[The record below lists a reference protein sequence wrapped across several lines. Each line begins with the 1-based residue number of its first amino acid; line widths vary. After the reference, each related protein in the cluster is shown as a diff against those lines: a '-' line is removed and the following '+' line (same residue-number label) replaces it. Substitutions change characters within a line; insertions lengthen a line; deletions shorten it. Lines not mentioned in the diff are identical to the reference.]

1 MSQPEIN
8 IRILDL
14 NGPRMAQTERS
25 LRRHL
30 KQHAVEA
37 RITCVGCGLEIA
49 RQGFT
54 NATPALLMN
63 QYTITEGKEI
73 TEEAIETFCKQ
84 LLVWIEKQQAGTRY
98 RLVGGRAG
106 RRWEGGGLRVF
117 PSSSP
122 PKGIALPFKKF
133 RADRIRSARSVKP
146 IPFEPP

>member
-1 MSQPEIN
+1 MNQPEIN

-37 RITCVGCGLEIA
+37 RITCGLEIA

-84 LLVWIEKQQAGTRY
+84 LLVWIEKQRKAGTR
-98 RLVGGRAG
+98 
-106 RRWEGGGLRVF
+106 
-117 PSSSP
+117 
-122 PKGIALPFKKF
+122 
-133 RADRIRSARSVKP
+133 
-146 IPFEPP
+146 

>member
-37 RITCVGCGLEIA
+37 RITCVGWGVEIA
-49 RQGFT
+49 REGWT
-54 NATPALLMN
+54 RARAARVVN
-63 QYTITEGKEI
+63 QCRVAEGKEI

-84 LLVWIEKQQAGTRY
+84 LLVWIEKQQAGTR
-98 RLVGGRAG
+98 
-106 RRWEGGGLRVF
+106 
-117 PSSSP
+117 
-122 PKGIALPFKKF
+122 
-133 RADRIRSARSVKP
+133 
-146 IPFEPP
+146 

>member
-49 RQGFT
+49 
-54 NATPALLMN
+54 
-63 QYTITEGKEI
+63 
-73 TEEAIETFCKQ
+73 
-84 LLVWIEKQQAGTRY
+84 
-98 RLVGGRAG
+98 GRAS
-106 RRWEGGGLRVF
+106 RL
-117 PSSSP
+117 
-122 PKGIALPFKKF
+122 
-133 RADRIRSARSVKP
+133 
-146 IPFEPP
+146 

>member
-1 MSQPEIN
+1 MNQPEIN

-73 TEEAIETFCKQ
+73 TERGTKKEPIPQTKKHIKTA
-84 LLVWIEKQQAGTRY
+84 QQA
-98 RLVGGRAG
+98 A
-106 RRWEGGGLRVF
+106 
-117 PSSSP
+117 
-122 PKGIALPFKKF
+122 
-133 RADRIRSARSVKP
+133 
-146 IPFEPP
+146 

>member
-1 MSQPEIN
+1 MTQPDIN

-14 NGPRMAQTERS
+14 DGARLTQTERE

-30 KQHAVEA
+30 KQYGIAA

-49 RQGFT
+49 RQGFA

-84 LLVWIEKQQAGTRY
+84 LLVWIEKQQAGTR
-98 RLVGGRAG
+98 
-106 RRWEGGGLRVF
+106 
-117 PSSSP
+117 
-122 PKGIALPFKKF
+122 
-133 RADRIRSARSVKP
+133 
-146 IPFEPP
+146 

>member
-1 MSQPEIN
+1 MNQPEIN

-37 RITCVGCGLEIA
+37 RITCV
-49 RQGFT
+49 
-54 NATPALLMN
+54 MN

-84 LLVWIEKQQAGTRY
+84 LLVWIEKQRKAGTR
-98 RLVGGRAG
+98 
-106 RRWEGGGLRVF
+106 
-117 PSSSP
+117 
-122 PKGIALPFKKF
+122 
-133 RADRIRSARSVKP
+133 
-146 IPFEPP
+146 

>member
-1 MSQPEIN
+1 MNQPEIN

-14 NGPRMAQTERS
+14 NGTRMAQTERT

-54 NATPALLMN
+54 NATPAGRMN
-63 QYTITEGKEI
+63 KYSIPAGKEI

-84 LLVWIEKQQAGTRY
+84 LLIWIEKTQN
-98 RLVGGRAG
+98 VGSR
-106 RRWEGGGLRVF
+106 
-117 PSSSP
+117 
-122 PKGIALPFKKF
+122 
-133 RADRIRSARSVKP
+133 
-146 IPFEPP
+146 

>member
-73 TEEAIETFCKQ
+73 TEEAKPS
-84 LLVWIEKQQAGTRY
+84 ASN
-98 RLVGGRAG
+98 
-106 RRWEGGGLRVF
+106 
-117 PSSSP
+117 SSSGSKSNKP
-122 PKGIALPFKKF
+122 VPASGLLGDGREGVGKGESYAFSLPQV
-133 RADRIRSARSVKP
+133 RRRGSPCPSRNSVRIESVQRVP
-146 IPFEPP
+146 

>member
-1 MSQPEIN
+1 MNQPEIN

-14 NGPRMAQTERS
+14 NGTRMAQTERT

-84 LLVWIEKQQAGTRY
+84 LLIWIEKKQN
-98 RLVGGRAG
+98 VGSR
-106 RRWEGGGLRVF
+106 
-117 PSSSP
+117 
-122 PKGIALPFKKF
+122 
-133 RADRIRSARSVKP
+133 
-146 IPFEPP
+146 

>member
-49 RQGFT
+49 
-54 NATPALLMN
+54 
-63 QYTITEGKEI
+63 GK
-73 TEEAIETFCKQ
+73 ASQ
-84 LLVWIEKQQAGTRY
+84 TR
-98 RLVGGRAG
+98 R
-106 RRWEGGGLRVF
+106 
-117 PSSSP
+117 P
-122 PKGIALPFKKF
+122 PC
-133 RADRIRSARSVKP
+133 S
-146 IPFEPP
+146 

>member
-73 TEEAIETFCKQ
+73 TEEAIETF
-84 LLVWIEKQQAGTRY
+84 ASN
-98 RLVGGRAG
+98 
-106 RRWEGGGLRVF
+106 
-117 PSSSP
+117 SSSGSKSNKP
-122 PKGIALPFKKF
+122 VPASGLLGDRREGVGKGEAYTFFLPQV
-133 RADRIRSARSVKP
+133 RRRGSPCPSRNSVRIESVQRVP
-146 IPFEPP
+146 

>member
-63 QYTITEGKEI
+63 QYTITE
-73 TEEAIETFCKQ
+73 AIETFCKQ
-84 LLVWIEKQQAGTRY
+84 LLVWIEKQQAGTR
-98 RLVGGRAG
+98 
-106 RRWEGGGLRVF
+106 
-117 PSSSP
+117 
-122 PKGIALPFKKF
+122 
-133 RADRIRSARSVKP
+133 
-146 IPFEPP
+146 

>member
-84 LLVWIEKQQAGTRY
+84 LLVWIEKQQAG
-98 RLVGGRAG
+98 
-106 RRWEGGGLRVF
+106 RRWEGGVLRVF

>member
-84 LLVWIEKQQAGTRY
+84 LPRLDRKATSRYPLAACWGT
-98 RLVGGRAG
+98 GGKALG
-106 RRWEGGGLRVF
+106 RGSLTRFPFLKSAEGDR
-117 PSSSP
+117 P
-122 PKGIALPFKKF
+122 ALQEIPCGSNPFSAF
-133 RADRIRSARSVKP
+133 RETDSL
-146 IPFEPP
+146 

>member
-1 MSQPEIN
+1 M
-8 IRILDL
+8 
-14 NGPRMAQTERS
+14 
-25 LRRHL
+25 RRHL

-84 LLVWIEKQQAGTRY
+84 LLVWIESNKPVPASGLLGT
-98 RLVGGRAG
+98 GGKALG
-106 RRWEGGGLRVF
+106 RGVLRVF

>member
-84 LLVWIEKQQAGTRY
+84 LLVWIEKQRKAKTVFLKRHRVQ
-98 RLVGGRAG
+98 
-106 RRWEGGGLRVF
+106 RRNVRHGHKKSAVWPALLLCVP
-117 PSSSP
+117 PSY
-122 PKGIALPFKKF
+122 L
-133 RADRIRSARSVKP
+133 
-146 IPFEPP
+146 

>member
-84 LLVWIEKQQAGTRY
+84 LLVWLPASGLLGDGREGVGKGEAYTFFLPQVRRRGSPCPSRNSVRIESVQ
-98 RLVGGRAG
+98 
-106 RRWEGGGLRVF
+106 RV
-117 PSSSP
+117 P
-122 PKGIALPFKKF
+122 
-133 RADRIRSARSVKP
+133 
-146 IPFEPP
+146 